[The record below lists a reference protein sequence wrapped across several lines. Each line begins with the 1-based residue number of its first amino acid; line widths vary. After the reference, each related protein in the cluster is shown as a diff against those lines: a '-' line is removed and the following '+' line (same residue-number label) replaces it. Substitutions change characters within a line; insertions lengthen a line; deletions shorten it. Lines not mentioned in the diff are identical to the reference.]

1 MSVFT
6 VQTWLDDGR
15 EGEGGRRRRK
25 GMSLSLAWP
34 ASWLHLVYA
43 MQRNK
48 KKKRKRSKDSGSWPG
63 YHLSS
68 LGYHHL
74 DIITYEVATTHN
86 FAPPTYGFPPNR
98 LLTAYSVQ
106 HQTRPDQTR
115 PVQIKKN
122 IYIKEL
128 RKLKKIK
135 KNKKTTAQSIP
146 MWSPTIVLTLPST
159 V

>member
-1 MSVFT
+1 MPCK
-6 VQTWLDDGR
+6 
-15 EGEGGRRRRK
+15 EI
-25 GMSLSLAWP
+25 
-34 ASWLHLVYA
+34 
-43 MQRNK
+43 
-48 KKKRKRSKDSGSWPG
+48 KRKREKDQKTVA
-63 YHLSS
+63 
-68 LGYHHL
+68 LGLDIIYHHL
-74 DIITYEVATTHN
+74 DIITWISSLMKWQ
-86 FAPPTYGFPPNR
+86 PPTISPHLPTDSLPTGY
-98 LLTAYSVQ
+98 LLHIAYSTRPD
-106 HQTRPDQTR
+106 QTRPDQTR